1 MVFIDNEH
9 CSLYKRERLVTGQ
22 VTGQGRIQLTHSLNL
37 VLEDDQIWN
46 GITLR
51 MASQAKLVT

>member
-1 MVFIDNEH
+1 MVYIDNEH

-51 MASQAKLVT
+51 MASQAK